1 MFGSNEPE
9 SIDLI
14 EDKIAETVKDPRGM
28 TLLQYIYTSTKVM
41 EATLELAEVE
51 LVNISNEDGSPA
63 DLDELLEQVESNK
76 VELDKLAAE
85 FGLEFT
91 DEI

>member
-41 EATLELAEVE
+41 EATLELARAEII
-51 LVNISNEDGSPA
+51 NISNEDGSSA
-63 DLDELLEQVESNK
+63 NLDELLEQVESNK
-76 VELDKLAAE
+76 VELDRLVTE